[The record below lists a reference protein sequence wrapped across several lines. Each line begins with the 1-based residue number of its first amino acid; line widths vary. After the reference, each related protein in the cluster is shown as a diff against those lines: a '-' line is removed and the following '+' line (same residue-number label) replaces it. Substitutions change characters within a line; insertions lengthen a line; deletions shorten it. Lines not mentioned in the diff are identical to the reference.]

1 MGAGFKPEAST
12 DELVL
17 YVDRLANV
25 ELPDWIHINY
35 LSAPEHVGLEAHRM
49 KVPSHQVL
57 EDSIIRLVTSTLG
70 KKPGSINPNEALLS
84 SPTYFDSFALMEL
97 VLRLEDTFCINIPD
111 EDLDPDIFH
120 SVNTIASYLRMRLK
134 QGD

>member
-1 MGAGFKPEAST
+1 
-12 DELVL
+12 
-17 YVDRLANV
+17 
-25 ELPDWIHINY
+25 
-35 LSAPEHVGLEAHRM
+35 M

-57 EDSIIRLVTSTLG
+57 EDTIIRLVMSTLG

-84 SPTYFDSFALMEL
+84 SPAYFDSYALMEL

-120 SVNTIASYLRMRLK
+120 SVNTIASYLRIRLE